1 MFSTCPSLKS
11 LQALLRVKSG
21 EMPLSKGTLVSRLLT
36 PWPGRLEHPKM
47 FRYLP
52 STSEWSFSFV
62 ACSICLGVVN
72 SCCGELKYANFSEI
86 NSNYS

>member
-1 MFSTCPSLKS
+1 MRGSTVAISS

-21 EMPLSKGTLVSRLLT
+21 EMPLSKGTLISRLLT

-52 STSEWSFSFV
+52 QSGASP
-62 ACSICLGVVN
+62 L
-72 SCCGELKYANFSEI
+72 
-86 NSNYS
+86 